1 MPRTLLFC
9 DLDLQSQ
16 GHWWPLKGKILS
28 IFSLFGP
35 VLLYRKSDH
44 PIYMSSVSM
53 QRFNLEALHWRS
65 STDRR
70 STWPRVIFGLFG
82 DIFTLNADYIAWKL
96 LKMALEVQYMM
107 DFYHPGLLVTDLH
120 LRSSTHRQS
129 TWPRVIFGTF
139 GDIFTLNADYIAWK
153 LLKMALEVE
162 YMMEYQNPGLPVT
175 DLHLRSSTDGQSTWP
190 RVIFG
195 PLFVCL
201 FVNKITLKLT
211 DGFW

>member
-1 MPRTLLFC
+1 
-9 DLDLQSQ
+9 
-16 GHWWPLKGKILS
+16 
-28 IFSLFGP
+28 
-35 VLLYRKSDH
+35 
-44 PIYMSSVSM
+44 MSSVSM
-53 QRFNLEALHWRS
+53 QKFDLEALQWRS
-65 STDRR
+65 STDRQ
-70 STWPRVIFGLFG
+70 STWPSVLFG

-96 LKMALEVQYMM
+96 LKMALEVEYMM

-120 LRSSTHRQS
+120 LRSSTDRQS
-129 TWPRVIFGTF
+129 TWPRVIFGKF

-162 YMMEYQNPGLPVT
+162 YMMEYQHPGLPVT
-175 DLHLRSSTDGQSTWP
+175 DLHLRSSTDRQSTWP

-201 FVNKITLKLT
+201 FVNKITQKLT